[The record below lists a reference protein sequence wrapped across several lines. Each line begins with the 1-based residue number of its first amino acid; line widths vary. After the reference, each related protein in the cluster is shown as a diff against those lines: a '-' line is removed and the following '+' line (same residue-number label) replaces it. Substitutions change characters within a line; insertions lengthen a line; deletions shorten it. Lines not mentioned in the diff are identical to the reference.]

1 MEKSRLCP
9 HLFPRIGRKIFL
21 VMKLCLS
28 LLFFFTFTLTA
39 NVRAQQEK
47 VNLNLKDVSIKT
59 LFEEIQRQT
68 DLYFVFSAE
77 QTQKLGLFTVKA
89 KDENLESVLK
99 RIFANTGFV
108 YEFNKD
114 LIIVRPAKE
123 ADQAR
128 KEIRVVGQVTDE
140 KKHPLPGVTVQL
152 KGLQMG
158 TATDKDGKYA
168 IRFLETDRDMILVYS
183 FIGMESQ
190 EIKYTGKDTIDVVL
204 KESVAMLEE
213 VVINTGYQKI
223 DARKSTSAI
232 TTIKAEDIITP
243 GLQTIDQMLEGYVPG
258 MIFMQNTGQIGAA
271 PRLRIRGTST
281 VLGSQ
286 EPLWVV
292 DGVVV
297 QDPVNVDPKDI
308 NDLDFVNLLGNAIS
322 GLNPEDIEQI
332 DVLKDASAT
341 AIYGKE
347 AANGVIVIT
356 TKKGRQGPPTV
367 TYSLSGSFIQRPS
380 YNDKSVNMMNS
391 KQRID
396 LSREMIEKRMGF
408 PSVDTWVGYEAA
420 YRDYMNGRLS
430 YDEFEQKVG
439 YYETLNTDWFDILM
453 KDAFSHKHTL
463 SLSGGSSSLRYY
475 ASLGLNSTEGNVR
488 GELNRGYTT
497 SVNISGNFDK
507 FTVTFGL
514 QGNVSKKK
522 YTPNDVGITEF
533 AYNTSRAVPAYNPD
547 GSYWYYSKE
556 KVIDES
562 ELPTYFPVNMLEDR
576 DNASQEINQ
585 NGLTF
590 QTTVDYQIFPT
601 LKVGV
606 LLSYAFSNSTNATWH
621 GENSYYVRSL
631 AKSYGNTEANFK
643 KYSVLPIGG
652 EMKESRTDRNAYT
665 VRGQVEYKEAL
676 DRDENHIFNVNAGGE
691 IKSNKYNTYAK
702 TTRGYMKD
710 RSMIVASVDFA
721 EYPAYLEWMR
731 TTAALGQYI
740 TQTSR
745 DVSVFLTTGYSY
757 KNIYNFSFNARAD
770 FSNEFGSRA
779 KEKFFPI
786 WAISGRWNLSEN
798 VLKNVSWI
806 NDLSIRA
813 SFGYQ
818 GNVPQVSPRLVIKR
832 AGTSS
837 LFNELYSSV
846 VQFPNPDLKWEK
858 TSNTNVSVDFSLL
871 KRKVNGS
878 VSYYYRKTT
887 DAYMQKSV
895 SEVNGVKGYIVNQG
909 TITNQG
915 VEISLNFTPINTMGA
930 DGKGFRW
937 RFDPQLGQVM
947 NKLIDKAVKTKDKS
961 VRDDD
966 DITYSDYLNGTVQTV
981 KRSLNG
987 FYSYRF
993 LGLDPKDGRPMFPN
1007 LEQVIGEGDDA
1018 VDYGEQFKLMANEER
1033 YMSVMKYS
1041 GTRVPFLQGGILNSF
1056 SYNRFTLSINLSYSI
1071 GSKIRLLKLYPNVS
1085 GSNSTLAPSPMEN
1098 ARNEFLDRWRKP
1110 GDELNTKIPG
1120 ILDNSEFM
1128 LTVGSFPWWKKS
1140 AYNETVNRKII
1151 AENIWQMYDYSD
1163 IRVVSGDYLKIQNI
1177 SLRYNLPEAICKKVR
1192 MRSAYV
1198 SLVGTNL
1205 HTFCNKKLKGQDPTT
1220 QSGSASTISM
1230 SIRPT
1235 YSFSLNVS
1243 F

>member
-1 MEKSRLCP
+1 
-9 HLFPRIGRKIFL
+9 
-21 VMKLCLS
+21 MKLCLS

-547 GSYWYYSKE
+547 GSYG
-556 KVIDES
+556 I
-562 ELPTYFPVNMLEDR
+562 
-576 DNASQEINQ
+576 I
-585 NGLTF
+585 
-590 QTTVDYQIFPT
+590 
-601 LKVGV
+601 LKKK
-606 LLSYAFSNSTNATWH
+606 LLM
-621 GENSYYVRSL
+621 SL
-631 AKSYGNTEANFK
+631 NY
-643 KYSVLPIGG
+643 
-652 EMKESRTDRNAYT
+652 R
-665 VRGQVEYKEAL
+665 
-676 DRDENHIFNVNAGGE
+676 HIF
-691 IKSNKYNTYAK
+691 
-702 TTRGYMKD
+702 
-710 RSMIVASVDFA
+710 
-721 EYPAYLEWMR
+721 
-731 TTAALGQYI
+731 Q
-740 TQTSR
+740 
-745 DVSVFLTTGYSY
+745 
-757 KNIYNFSFNARAD
+757 
-770 FSNEFGSRA
+770 
-779 KEKFFPI
+779 
-786 WAISGRWNLSEN
+786 
-798 VLKNVSWI
+798 
-806 NDLSIRA
+806 
-813 SFGYQ
+813 
-818 GNVPQVSPRLVIKR
+818 
-832 AGTSS
+832 
-837 LFNELYSSV
+837 
-846 VQFPNPDLKWEK
+846 
-858 TSNTNVSVDFSLL
+858 
-871 KRKVNGS
+871 
-878 VSYYYRKTT
+878 
-887 DAYMQKSV
+887 
-895 SEVNGVKGYIVNQG
+895 
-909 TITNQG
+909 
-915 VEISLNFTPINTMGA
+915 
-930 DGKGFRW
+930 
-937 RFDPQLGQVM
+937 
-947 NKLIDKAVKTKDKS
+947 
-961 VRDDD
+961 
-966 DITYSDYLNGTVQTV
+966 
-981 KRSLNG
+981 
-987 FYSYRF
+987 
-993 LGLDPKDGRPMFPN
+993 
-1007 LEQVIGEGDDA
+1007 
-1018 VDYGEQFKLMANEER
+1018 
-1033 YMSVMKYS
+1033 
-1041 GTRVPFLQGGILNSF
+1041 
-1056 SYNRFTLSINLSYSI
+1056 
-1071 GSKIRLLKLYPNVS
+1071 
-1085 GSNSTLAPSPMEN
+1085 
-1098 ARNEFLDRWRKP
+1098 
-1110 GDELNTKIPG
+1110 
-1120 ILDNSEFM
+1120 
-1128 LTVGSFPWWKKS
+1128 
-1140 AYNETVNRKII
+1140 
-1151 AENIWQMYDYSD
+1151 
-1163 IRVVSGDYLKIQNI
+1163 
-1177 SLRYNLPEAICKKVR
+1177 
-1192 MRSAYV
+1192 
-1198 SLVGTNL
+1198 
-1205 HTFCNKKLKGQDPTT
+1205 
-1220 QSGSASTISM
+1220 
-1230 SIRPT
+1230 
-1235 YSFSLNVS
+1235 
-1243 F
+1243 